1 MDKEIIKDFGEW
13 NLPTSWDDLS
23 LKQYQNIEKIYTDDK
38 NVDIRSIIEALGE
51 HSKDEVGQLPIEFA
65 DKLLEQL
72 TWLFETPKFN
82 EPTNKV
88 EVDGVIYK
96 ANVQDKLKVGEYVA
110 VDTVIKS
117 DPNNYAAIMAILCR
131 KEGEL
136 YDSKFENEILE
147 ERIKMWENVS
157 VMKVVPVVNFFLQCW
172 LISEIPTQLSIQME
186 EELNLIAKSIENSD
200 KIGVFK
206 RRSMTSQI
214 KKLRKL
220 LKSIKNT

>member
-96 ANVQDKLKVGEYVA
+96 ANVQNKLKVGEYVA